1 MTTQPA
7 TDDKVLPVQGQP
19 PAEPPITTV
28 PPVDDVQARIDA
40 SLKPWQDKFET
51 QKAEIAGLN
60 RAISEKDK
68 KIQEMELSKLSAED
82 QVKARLD
89 AANAEI
95 ERANMTAIELKK
107 SNAVV
112 SKGLDPDF
120 AKLIN
125 GKTDEEIKTSL
136 ETVMSHID
144 KEVNKRTEK
153 AINDRFGGQAP
164 QGGNP
169 PQNATLQSVYDEAKK
184 KNAMALMTAIKRQ
197 ASSEGILIKD

>member
-7 TDDKVLPVQGQP
+7 TEGQTQPAQGQP
-19 PAEPPITTV
+19 QAESQNTTV
-28 PPVDDVQARIDA
+28 PPVDEVQTRIDA
-40 SLKPWQDKFET
+40 SLKPWQDKFEI

-60 RAISEKDK
+60 RAISDKDK

-89 AANAEI
+89 AANAKIAEA
-95 ERANMTAIELKK
+95 ETTALELKK
-107 SNAVV
+107 TNIVV

-125 GKTDEEIKTSL
+125 GKTDDEIKISL

-153 AINDRFGGQAP
+153 AINDRFGGAAP

-169 PQNATLQSVYDEAKK
+169 PQNATLQSAYDEAKK

-197 ASSEGILIKD
+197 ASNEGIIIKD